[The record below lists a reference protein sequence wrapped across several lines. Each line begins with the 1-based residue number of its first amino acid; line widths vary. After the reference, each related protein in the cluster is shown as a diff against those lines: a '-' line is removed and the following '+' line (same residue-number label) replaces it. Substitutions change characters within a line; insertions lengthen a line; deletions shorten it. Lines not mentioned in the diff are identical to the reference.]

1 MSKKECARTYY
12 ASGFLPRTKLRA
24 TELGNSAGV
33 FPTLLDVFKFGTR
46 NRQVGEFESIG
57 AYFLGYTKHTS
68 EVEGERWMWMW
79 RG

>member
-33 FPTLLDVFKFGTR
+33 FPTLLVVFGRPGGNTPHAACW
-46 NRQVGEFESIG
+46 NDPRQPLG
-57 AYFLGYTKHTS
+57 A
-68 EVEGERWMWMW
+68 W
-79 RG
+79 